1 MNIILLGP
9 PGVGKG
15 TVAGTL
21 KNEYGVMHLSTGD
34 MLRAEIRKGTDLG
47 HKAQE
52 VIDKGMFVPDE
63 LIIDIVAGVINQEN
77 GNGRGIMFDGFPRTL
92 VQAEALSRIAEIQ
105 AVVALKADEDVVTQR
120 ICSRRIC
127 SVCRKVYSTFSYKGT
142 TCECGGE
149 LTTRA
154 DDSEEIARE
163 RFKIYLKNTQPVE
176 DYYRALG
183 LLKEIDANRPAEEV
197 AENVR
202 KALEDIK

>member
-9 PGVGKG
+9 PGAGKG

-21 KNEYGVMHLSTGD
+21 KHEFGMMHLSTGD
-34 MLRAEIRKGTDLG
+34 MLRAEVRKGTDLG

-63 LIIDIVAGVINQEN
+63 LIIDIVAGVIKQEN

-92 VQAEALSRIAEIQ
+92 PQAEALSKIASIQ
-105 AVVALKADEDVVTQR
+105 AVIALKADEDVVTKR

-127 SVCRKVYSTFSYKGT
+127 SVCRKVYSTFTYTGT

-163 RFKIYLKNTQPVE
+163 RFKTYLKNTQPVE
-176 DYYRALG
+176 DYYRAKG
-183 LLKEIDANRPAEEV
+183 ILKEIDANRPAEEV

>member
-9 PGVGKG
+9 PGAGKG
-15 TVAGTL
+15 TIAGTL

-34 MLRAEIRKGTDLG
+34 MLRAEIRKGTELG
-47 HKAQE
+47 HLAQE

-63 LIIDIVAGVINQEN
+63 LVIDIVSKVIEEEN
-77 GNGRGIMFDGFPRTL
+77 GNGIMFDGFPRTIP
-92 VQAEALSRIAEIQ
+92 QAEALSGLTKID
-105 AVVALKADEDVVTQR
+105 AVIALKADEDVVAKR
-120 ICSRRIC
+120 ISSRKIC
-127 SVCRKVYSTFSYKGT
+127 SVCRKVYNTLSYKGT

-149 LTTRA
+149 LVTRA
-154 DDSEEIARE
+154 DDSEETARE

-183 LLKEIDANRPAEEV
+183 LLKEIDANRSADEV
-197 AENVR
+197 SENVR